1 MADDGIDDR
10 AYGALRE
17 TFGSKGWGYKAVP
30 ENRGIVS
37 SFQGN
42 DLTIGFHAFV
52 SDGMIRMA
60 AILSFRVPAERMRDF
75 VWSLN
80 AINSDLLFGSFAMNP
95 ADGYVTFDYAL
106 VYKGAVPSADL
117 IADVVVTMVNTAD
130 RFDGS
135 LKGLAEGQS
144 ERSSAR

>member
-42 DLTIGFHAFV
+42 DLAIGFHAFV

-60 AILSFRVPAERMRDF
+60 AILSFRVPAERMHDF

-80 AINSDLLFGSFAMNP
+80 AINSDLPFGSFAMNP
-95 ADGYVTFDYAL
+95 ADGYGQRNFRMMPIPHFTDEEVAEW
-106 VYKGAVPSADL
+106 
-117 IADVVVTMVNTAD
+117 
-130 RFDGS
+130 
-135 LKGLAEGQS
+135 LKKNAE
-144 ERSSAR
+144 